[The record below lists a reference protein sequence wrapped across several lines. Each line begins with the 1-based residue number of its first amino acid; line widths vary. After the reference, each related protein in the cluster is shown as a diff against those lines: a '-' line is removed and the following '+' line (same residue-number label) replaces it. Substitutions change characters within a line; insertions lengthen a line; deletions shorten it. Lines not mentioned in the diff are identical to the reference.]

1 MSSLYINKRDL
12 KRFENRLT
20 RLLDIDKIEAQKA
33 LFKFSNQT
41 ERDIKKDAPVDTGNL
56 RQNVKQYVKP
66 GEVTI
71 TSRALT
77 KDNFDYA
84 IIQEFG
90 SVFRPPKPYFYPNVR
105 KNFFVLIDDLGRR
118 IKRALR

>member
-1 MSSLYINKRDL
+1 MISLEIDKRDL
-12 KRFENRLT
+12 RRFKDRLSK
-20 RLLDIDKIEAQKA
+20 LMDIDKVQTQKA

-56 RQNVKQYVKP
+56 RQNVKQFVKP

-71 TSRALT
+71 TSRALS

-90 SVFRPPKPYFYPNVR
+90 SIFRSAKPYFYPNVR

>member
-1 MSSLYINKRDL
+1 MISLEIDKRDL
-12 KRFENRLT
+12 RRFKDRLSK
-20 RLLDIDKIEAQKA
+20 LMDIDKVQTQKA

-56 RQNVKQYVKP
+56 RQNVKQFVKP

-71 TSRALT
+71 TSKALS

-90 SVFRPPKPYFYPNVR
+90 SIFRSPKPYFYPNVR

>member
-90 SVFRPPKPYFYPNVR
+90 SVFRSPKPYFYPNVR

>member
-1 MSSLYINKRDL
+1 LISLEIDKRDL
-12 KRFENRLT
+12 RRFKDRLSK
-20 RLLDIDKIEAQKA
+20 LMDIDKVQTQKA
-33 LFKFSNQT
+33 LYKFSNQT

-56 RQNVKQYVKP
+56 RQNVKQFVKP

-71 TSRALT
+71 TSKALS

-90 SVFRPPKPYFYPNVR
+90 SIFRSPKPYFYPNVR

>member
-1 MSSLYINKRDL
+1 LISLEIDKRDL
-12 KRFENRLT
+12 RRFKDRLSK
-20 RLLDIDKIEAQKA
+20 LMDIDKVQTQKA

-56 RQNVKQYVKP
+56 RQNVKQFVKP

-71 TSRALT
+71 TSRALS

-90 SVFRPPKPYFYPNVR
+90 SIFRSPKPYFYPNVR

>member
-1 MSSLYINKRDL
+1 LSSLYINKRDL

-90 SVFRPPKPYFYPNVR
+90 SVFRSPKPYFYPNVR
-105 KNFFVLIDDLGRR
+105 KNFLVLIDDLGRR